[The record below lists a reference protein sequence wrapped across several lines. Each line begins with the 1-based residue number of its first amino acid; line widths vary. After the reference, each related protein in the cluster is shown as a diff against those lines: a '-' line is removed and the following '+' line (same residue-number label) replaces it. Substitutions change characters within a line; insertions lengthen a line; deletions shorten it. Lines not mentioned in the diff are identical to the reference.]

1 MSENQT
7 LDLVPMEPMGLI
19 PTAEQNAEAC
29 VRAMAVRMEMMGA
42 VRKHMIQTT
51 KAEHWTTY
59 SDGSGKSKPWLTWHG
74 AMRILDAAGCSVRQI
89 CRERIED
96 GSDWI
101 WEVTVEVSYTDAAGQ
116 KHSVEATG
124 YGPSDHPIAGA
135 KHKSRLTR
143 IAHTARFAYTRA
155 THLAVLTLFG
165 IGGVDMTSLQA
176 AGIKPDDVQMARGGK
191 GGRTQEEAPN
201 A

>member
-1 MSENQT
+1 MSNE
-7 LDLVPMEPMGLI
+7 LVPYEERELGLT
-19 PTAEQNAEAC
+19 PLSAVDAAEAC

-59 SDGSGKSKPWLTWHG
+59 SDGQGKSKPWLTWHG
-74 AMRILDAAGCSVRQI
+74 AMRILDAAGCSVKQI
-89 CRERIED
+89 SRERIED
-96 GSDWI
+96 GPDWI
-101 WEVTVEVSYTDAAGQ
+101 WEVTVEVSYRDASGQ

-124 YGPSDHPIAGA
+124 YGPSDHPIAGS

-165 IGGVDMTSLQA
+165 VGGVDMESLRA
-176 AGIKPDDVQMARGGK
+176 AGIKPEEVTMARGSK
-191 GGRTQEEAPN
+191 GGKAAEEASN